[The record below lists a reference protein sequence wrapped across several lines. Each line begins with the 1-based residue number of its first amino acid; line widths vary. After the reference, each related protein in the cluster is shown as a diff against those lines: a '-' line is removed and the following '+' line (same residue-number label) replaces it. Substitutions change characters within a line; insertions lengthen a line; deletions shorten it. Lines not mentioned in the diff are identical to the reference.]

1 MACRYLLW
9 YKSCCSW
16 REQATMCS
24 WRERASIGP
33 WRNQVLVQM
42 APDRSYCVTLPKTM
56 VGDTCTAIP
65 NRELQGFYREI
76 WVQGN
81 SNYMLWQCT
90 GFAGSIFVV
99 KKGIPC
105 IYYWISFDFIT
116 LTFMQSL
123 NEFPCKISL
132 LQGKACNGEMET
144 NVMLTLLFYVA
155 ITGKIM

>member
-1 MACRYLLW
+1 
-9 YKSCCSW
+9 
-16 REQATMCS
+16 
-24 WRERASIGP
+24 
-33 WRNQVLVQM
+33 
-42 APDRSYCVTLPKTM
+42 M
-56 VGDTCTAIP
+56 VGTCPNSLSLKGYSIFRAEQNAFNFTAIP

-105 IYYWISFDFIT
+105 IYYWISIGFIT

-132 LQGKACNGEMET
+132 SQGKACNGEMET
-144 NVMLTLLFYVA
+144 HVMLTLLFYVA

>member
-1 MACRYLLW
+1 MS
-9 YKSCCSW
+9 K
-16 REQATMCS
+16 
-24 WRERASIGP
+24 
-33 WRNQVLVQM
+33 
-42 APDRSYCVTLPKTM
+42 DRKWLFGSKINFPSLNTH
-56 VGDTCTAIP
+56 TAIP

-90 GFAGSIFVV
+90 GFAGSFFVV

-105 IYYWISFDFIT
+105 TYYWISFGFIT

-132 LQGKACNGEMET
+132 SQGKACNGEMET

>member
-1 MACRYLLW
+1 MLGSKVSPRSKVFQRAKCSSAEISILLIR
-9 YKSCCSW
+9 KH
-16 REQATMCS
+16 
-24 WRERASIGP
+24 
-33 WRNQVLVQM
+33 
-42 APDRSYCVTLPKTM
+42 
-56 VGDTCTAIP
+56 TAIP

-105 IYYWISFDFIT
+105 IYYWISFGFIT
-116 LTFMQSL
+116 LTFVQSL

-132 LQGKACNGEMET
+132 SQGKACNGEMET

>member
-1 MACRYLLW
+1 MDLRSSKHSERTKDSEFFITSYLV
-9 YKSCCSW
+9 
-16 REQATMCS
+16 EQ
-24 WRERASIGP
+24 
-33 WRNQVLVQM
+33 
-42 APDRSYCVTLPKTM
+42 
-56 VGDTCTAIP
+56 TAIP
-65 NRELQGFYREI
+65 NRELQGYYREI

-99 KKGIPC
+99 KKGILC

-132 LQGKACNGEMET
+132 SQGKACNGEMET

>member
-1 MACRYLLW
+1 MQEISSLQDFFLQCILY
-9 YKSCCSW
+9 
-16 REQATMCS
+16 
-24 WRERASIGP
+24 
-33 WRNQVLVQM
+33 
-42 APDRSYCVTLPKTM
+42 TLQSLT
-56 VGDTCTAIP
+56 G
-65 NRELQGFYREI
+65 NYREI

-81 SNYMLWQCT
+81 YNYMLWQCT

-105 IYYWISFDFIT
+105 TYYWISFGFIT

-123 NEFPCKISL
+123 NEFPCKIVLS
-132 LQGKACNGEMET
+132 QGKACNGEMET

>member
-1 MACRYLLW
+1 MICFNTLKYAWITVFLRKMY
-9 YKSCCSW
+9 
-16 REQATMCS
+16 
-24 WRERASIGP
+24 
-33 WRNQVLVQM
+33 LVQINM
-42 APDRSYCVTLPKTM
+42 ISSLTSWPA
-56 VGDTCTAIP
+56 VGVLYTAIP

-90 GFAGSIFVV
+90 GFAGSFFVV

-105 IYYWISFDFIT
+105 TYYWISFGFIT

-132 LQGKACNGEMET
+132 SQGKACNGEMET

>member
-1 MACRYLLW
+1 MLHRKKDCPGLSILGFKKTKLNWTKVSEKFANWQNFSLSLVG
-9 YKSCCSW
+9 KK
-16 REQATMCS
+16 
-24 WRERASIGP
+24 RA
-33 WRNQVLVQM
+33 
-42 APDRSYCVTLPKTM
+42 Y
-56 VGDTCTAIP
+56 TAIP
-65 NRELQGFYREI
+65 NRELQGLYREI

-105 IYYWISFDFIT
+105 IYYWISSVFIT
-116 LTFMQSL
+116 LTFVQSL

-132 LQGKACNGEMET
+132 SQGKACNGEMET

>member
-1 MACRYLLW
+1 M
-9 YKSCCSW
+9 
-16 REQATMCS
+16 
-24 WRERASIGP
+24 
-33 WRNQVLVQM
+33 
-42 APDRSYCVTLPKTM
+42 
-56 VGDTCTAIP
+56 CTAIP

-81 SNYMLWQCT
+81 SNYMLWQST
-90 GFAGSIFVV
+90 GFAGSFFVV

-105 IYYWISFDFIT
+105 TYYWISFGFIT

-132 LQGKACNGEMET
+132 SQGKACNGEMET